1 MNNFSL
7 VSHLYN
13 FSFVELSSDPAMR
26 GSAWSNN
33 TQSVAAY
40 IESLLIGVVRSV
52 VPSTL
57 SVTRVPS
64 HGLTVITLN
73 TQFWGIL
80 IKLKHSV
87 SIAYHCNYKDFITD
101 T

>member
-40 IESLLIGVVRSV
+40 IESLLIFRS
-52 VPSTL
+52 
-57 SVTRVPS
+57 
-64 HGLTVITLN
+64 
-73 TQFWGIL
+73 
-80 IKLKHSV
+80 
-87 SIAYHCNYKDFITD
+87 A
-101 T
+101 